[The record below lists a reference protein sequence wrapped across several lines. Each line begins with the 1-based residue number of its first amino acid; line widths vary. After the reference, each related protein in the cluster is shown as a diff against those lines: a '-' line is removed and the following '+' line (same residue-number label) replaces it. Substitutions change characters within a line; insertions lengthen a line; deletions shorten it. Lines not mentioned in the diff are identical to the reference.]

1 MTGAGWRLLGAS
13 VLGALASAACGLGG
27 AAAPTPAPTT
37 AATTGAAAAASPAAT
52 KPAAAAASPSPAA
65 KPAATTGSAAAAAA
79 LEKVWVGN
87 TDGEGVF
94 VRKTPVMADRV
105 RAYPDKTALTIVGED
120 VDGDGQKWH
129 HVRTPD
135 GVDGYV
141 PVQYTVTTEP

>member
-1 MTGAGWRLLGAS
+1 MTGVGLRLVGAGLVS
-13 VLGALASAACGLGG
+13 ALVSSACFGG
-27 AAAPTPAPTT
+27 AAAPTPGATSGPTAAAAAVVSPVPT
-37 AATTGAAAAASPAAT
+37 KPAAAAVASPSAAAKPAATTGAAAAAVD
-52 KPAAAAASPSPAA
+52 
-65 KPAATTGSAAAAAA
+65 
-79 LEKVWVGN
+79 KVWVGN

-105 RAYPDKTALTIVGED
+105 RAYPDKTLLTIVGED

>member
-1 MTGAGWRLLGAS
+1 LRLAGAC
-13 VLGALASAACGLGG
+13 VLGAVVSSACFGG
-27 AAAPTPAPTT
+27 AAAPTPGPTSAPTAAPVVSPVPT
-37 AATTGAAAAASPAAT
+37 KPAVVASPSPVAKPTATTAAAAAV
-52 KPAAAAASPSPAA
+52 
-65 KPAATTGSAAAAAA
+65 
-79 LEKVWVGN
+79 EKVWVGN

-105 RAYPDKTALTIVGED
+105 KAYPDKTVLTIVGED

>member
-1 MTGAGWRLLGAS
+1 MTGVGWRLLGAGA
-13 VLGALASAACGLGG
+13 LGALVSSACFFGG
-27 AAAPTPAPTT
+27 AAAPTPGPTSGPT
-37 AATTGAAAAASPAAT
+37 AAAAAVSPVPT
-52 KPAAAAASPSPAA
+52 KPAAVASPSPVA
-65 KPAATTGSAAAAAA
+65 KPTATTATAAAI
-79 LEKVWVGN
+79 EKVWVGN

-94 VRKTPVMADRV
+94 VRKTPVMAVRV
-105 RAYPDKTALTIVGED
+105 RAYPDKSLLTIVGED